1 MNKLLQIVQKY
12 IFATITTMFGILFIY
27 ALIFATPIAGLVYT
41 LNYANGTP
49 ITSNRI
55 NNFRNAHPLVQ
66 PLTDNTQLFCE
77 IVLIVAIIGLVLS
90 GITMFFRSQ
99 LRKRY
104 YKTNFISMGVLTV
117 YSLIVAVGLIV
128 FLAIY
133 CSQLASL
140 DLVAINEFVVGRQA
154 NTAISG
160 VGFYQI
166 IGFVIA
172 LILIALS
179 VFLILLFVNKCK
191 YEKEWINKYG
201 DDKTSS
207 AQNA

>member
-12 IFATITTMFGILFIY
+12 IFATITSMFGILFIY
-27 ALIFATPIAGLVYT
+27 ALIFATPVAGLVFT

-66 PLTDNTQLFCE
+66 PIVDNTQMFCE
-77 IVLIVAIIGLVLS
+77 VLLIVSIIGLIL
-90 GITMFFRSQ
+90 GGLTMFFRSQ

-104 YKTNFISMGVLTV
+104 YKTNFASIGVLTV
-117 YSLIVAVGLIV
+117 YSLLVAIGISV
-128 FLAIY
+128 FLVIY
-133 CSQLASL
+133 CSQLSSL
-140 DLVAINEFVVGRQA
+140 DLVGVNEFVVGRQS
-154 NTAISG
+154 NTPVTG

-172 LILIALS
+172 AIMIALS
-179 VFLILLFVNKCK
+179 VFMIILSVNKIK
-191 YEKEWINKYG
+191 FEKEWKAKYEEVG
-201 DDKTSS
+201 G
-207 AQNA
+207 NENE

>member
-12 IFATITTMFGILFIY
+12 IFATITSMFGILFIY
-27 ALIFATPIAGLVYT
+27 ALIFATPVAGLVFT

-66 PLTDNTQLFCE
+66 PIVDNTQMFCE
-77 IVLIVAIIGLVLS
+77 VLLIVSIIGLIL
-90 GITMFFRSQ
+90 GGLTMFFRSQ

-104 YKTNFISMGVLTV
+104 YKTNFASIGALTV
-117 YSLIVAVGLIV
+117 YSLLVAIGISV
-128 FLAIY
+128 FLVIY
-133 CSQLASL
+133 CSQLSSL
-140 DLVAINEFVVGRQA
+140 DLVGVNEFVVGRQS
-154 NTAISG
+154 NTPVTG

-172 LILIALS
+172 AIMIALS
-179 VFLILLFVNKCK
+179 VFMIMLFVNKIK
-191 YEKEWINKYG
+191 FEKEWKAKYEEVG
-201 DDKTSS
+201 G
-207 AQNA
+207 NENE